1 MLNKQKIEDFLVLN
15 WNKLLPIKD
24 LKSYIEKTISEQEIK
39 IIESSE
45 PIQEKNLISIS
56 RFEILY
62 KKFLIWIEFNMPYKN
77 NTILG
82 TIEVAFNHEG
92 DIIECNL
99 VGSKY
104 PIGTK

>member
-1 MLNKQKIEDFLVLN
+1 MLNKQQIEHFLVLN
-15 WNKLLPIKD
+15 WNKLFPIQD
-24 LKSYIEKTISEQEIK
+24 LKSYIAKTISEQEDK

-62 KKFLIWIEFNMPYKN
+62 NKFLIWVEFNMPYKN
-77 NTILG
+77 SMVLG

-99 VGSKY
+99 VG
-104 PIGTK
+104 TKTSL

>member
-1 MLNKQKIEDFLVLN
+1 VLNKQKIEDFLVLN
-15 WNKLLPIKD
+15 WNKLLPIQD
-24 LKSYIEKTISEQEIK
+24 LKSYIIKTISEQEDK

-45 PIQEKNLISIS
+45 PTQEKNLISVS

-77 NTILG
+77 SIISG

-99 VGSKY
+99 VGSKH